1 MIFTSNLSTKERKEK
16 EEDLRTLR
24 YKLAISNTIFF
35 FFFFSLVL
43 MWHVVVLVMNPC
55 ESD

>member
-35 FFFFSLVL
+35 FFFSLVL

>member
-35 FFFFSLVL
+35 FFFISVD
-43 MWHVVVLVMNPC
+43 VACGSVSD
-55 ESD
+55 ESI